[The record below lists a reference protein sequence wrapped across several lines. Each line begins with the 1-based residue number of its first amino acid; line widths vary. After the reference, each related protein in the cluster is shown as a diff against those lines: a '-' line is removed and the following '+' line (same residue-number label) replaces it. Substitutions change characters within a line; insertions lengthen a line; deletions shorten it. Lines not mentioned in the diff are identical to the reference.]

1 MSVRCLFYSPIEG
14 SLYDKRH
21 WRNFAIFEP
30 FPAWSSEMGNPCL
43 SLIWMVALFYNSSL
57 TLNLIDGCRVTTIS
71 LRTWNAERT
80 MPPAIAVPAG
90 GSGSGIS
97 WIYIRPTVLSIC
109 NVKSHS
115 WSSIGPRPVT
125 IPCNLAD
132 YICRLLN
139 GGGSAPGGL
148 GSSSDGRSGRCQR
161 R

>member
-90 GSGSGIS
+90 GSGSA
-97 WIYIRPTVLSIC
+97 
-109 NVKSHS
+109 SHES
-115 WSSIGPRPVT
+115 TSAPPYFGFVTWNRTLEAQLALVPLQFHAKRTMQTAPRRRRSPWWT
-125 IPCNLAD
+125 GR
-132 YICRLLN
+132 ICRSHFIF
-139 GGGSAPGGL
+139 G
-148 GSSSDGRSGRCQR
+148 
-161 R
+161 